1 MMVNVWD
8 FARDLP
14 KVKVI
19 LKDGSVFVGGVIH
32 VSDEEEMEAEECY
45 ISVENREEG
54 IRMFAESEIESIERV

>member
-8 FARDLP
+8 FAKGLP
-14 KVKVI
+14 KVKVT